1 MILFEK
7 LNMQRSEIHAM
18 PFYEYEYTIDYY
30 QEIIEERRKAE
41 EEQQG
46 EYENK
51 YNVQEQSQ
59 SMMNQAKSNFKMP
72 TVPNFIMPK
81 I

>member
-1 MILFEK
+1 MFEK
-7 LNMQRSEIHAM
+7 LNMQRSELLAM

-30 QEIIEERRKAE
+30 QEILDERKKAE

-51 YNVQEQSQ
+51 YNVQEQSRD
-59 SMMNQAKSNFKMP
+59 MMNQARSNFKMP
-72 TVPNFIMPK
+72 TMSNFSMPK
-81 I
+81 F